1 MCVQMLEANR
11 GDELSIFLSYSTFA
25 NVVRQRYVTKWRPPM
40 LKLFEAYQNLMLEF
54 VNRAIES
61 KKSKRSLEGNHDAA
75 RVSMGAVKALLKNHA
90 GIGASTNEDQQAKE
104 LHLAI
109 IAYMKVASKRF
120 VDVIPMLLQTNFTQP
135 ILLAVFNETAE
146 TSDGVLD
153 RVLMDNIADVE
164 RYQNVSNQLKSLEAA
179 KNIIN
184 AY

>member
-1 MCVQMLEANR
+1 
-11 GDELSIFLSYSTFA
+11 
-25 NVVRQRYVTKWRPPM
+25 
-40 LKLFEAYQNLMLEF
+40 
-54 VNRAIES
+54 
-61 KKSKRSLEGNHDAA
+61 
-75 RVSMGAVKALLKNHA
+75 
-90 GIGASTNEDQQAKE
+90 
-104 LHLAI
+104 
-109 IAYMKVASKRF
+109 MKVASKRF
-120 VDVIPMLLQTNFTQP
+120 VDVIPMLLQMNFTQP